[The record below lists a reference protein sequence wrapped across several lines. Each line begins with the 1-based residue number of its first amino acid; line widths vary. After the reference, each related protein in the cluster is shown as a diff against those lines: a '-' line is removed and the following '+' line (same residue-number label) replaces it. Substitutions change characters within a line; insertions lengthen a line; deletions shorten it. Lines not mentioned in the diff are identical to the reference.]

1 MMGFFPKMYKGE
13 ILYSILARYHRY
25 SINRG
30 YRDTLDDLFNCVNVI
45 PSIEFPS
52 HLRHFTEEIKKSLD
66 IEEDYF
72 IMNHTLYPYYAPF
85 MDSKTKAKLTNMM
98 CDGDGKGIKVLVGF
112 VAGSVCKKDGLYYC
126 PECSL
131 KDDEKL
137 EEPYIYSLHQAQ
149 GVKVCTTHK
158 CYLEKYPV
166 NQLDVSRLKYICF
179 EHDIVQGVIPKR
191 NYIPD
196 DSALI
201 KVANSA
207 KFLLENDM
215 AFLNIDKVKEI
226 YRRRL
231 YELGFLTPNGT
242 VRQNALCHEVIQYYG
257 NQVLEELQSA
267 FLIENDYNWVKV
279 ITRDDSRKV
288 HPLRHIL
295 LINYL
300 FGDIQTFF
308 EVSKRQEKIVFYPC
322 LNPVAEHFKE
332 HIIEKVIVTADL
344 KTREPVGTF
353 QCECGFI
360 YSRKFVDAEIYN
372 IGRIKVFGHVWENE
386 LNKQVVASNKTIR
399 GIANQMGCDS
409 KTVVNYARKLGIE
422 EHLNTNMKLQQL
434 RKKTTNEATENL
446 AEIYEQDIKG
456 YIGENPL
463 CTRLQIRE
471 NLNKQYAFLYRNQ
484 KETLLKVLPEKSKP
498 SNGYRSKD
506 IIESWK
512 AKDREY
518 LQLINEVVSKL
529 EKEDM
534 QRVSRTMLLRKTGKG
549 ATLEKNLFR
558 LPLCSGYLTRSC
570 LEYVHRNS

>member
-1 MMGFFPKMYKGE
+1 MLGFFPKMYKGE

-30 YRDTLDDLFNCVNVI
+30 YRDTLDDVFNCANVI

-85 MDSKTKAKLTNMM
+85 MDSETKTKLMEMM
-98 CDGDGKGIKVLVGF
+98 YDGDGKGIKVLVGF

-149 GVKVCTTHK
+149 GVKVCTKHK

-166 NQLDVSRLKYICF
+166 NQLDVSRLEYICF
-179 EHDIVQGVIPKR
+179 EHDIVQGVRPKTS
-191 NYIPD
+191 YISD
-196 DSALI
+196 DSVLI

-215 AFLNIDKVKEI
+215 AFLNINKVKEI

-231 YELGFLTPNGT
+231 YQLGFLTPNGT

-257 NQVLEELQSA
+257 NQVLEELESA
-267 FLIENDYNWVKV
+267 FLVENDYNWVKV
-279 ITRDDSRKV
+279 ITRDDRRKV

-308 EVSKRQEKIVFYPC
+308 EESKRQEKAMVYPC
-322 LNPVAEHFKE
+322 LNPVAEHYKE
-332 HIIEKVIVTADL
+332 LIIEKVIVTTDS
-344 KTREPVGTF
+344 KTREQVGTF

-360 YSRKFVDAEIYN
+360 YSRKFEDADIYN

-386 LNKQVVASNKTIR
+386 LTRQVVASNMTLR
-399 GIANQMGCDS
+399 GIAHQMGCDP
-409 KTVVNYARKLGIE
+409 KTVVKYARKLRIDE
-422 EHLNTNMKLQQL
+422 CLNSNMKLQEVS
-434 RKKTTNEATENL
+434 KEPTNEAGEHL
-446 AEIYEQDIKG
+446 AEIYEQDIKN

-463 CTRLQIRE
+463 CTRLQIRA
-471 NLNKQYAFLYRNQ
+471 NLK
-484 KETLLKVLPEKSKP
+484 KTICVL
-498 SNGYRSKD
+498 
-506 IIESWK
+506 I
-512 AKDREY
+512 
-518 LQLINEVVSKL
+518 
-529 EKEDM
+529 
-534 QRVSRTMLLRKTGKG
+534 
-549 ATLEKNLFR
+549 
-558 LPLCSGYLTRSC
+558 
-570 LEYVHRNS
+570 